1 MYEFQGRDWTELAR
15 AWGISLEH
23 EDDELAA
30 RVRHYMRTHVSPTD
44 ATPDP
49 AMVAD
54 LRRFVACFCENA
66 RDRHDA
72 TLWQG
77 LRDIKHDL
85 TFVQFC
91 DVLLRYM
98 WV

>member
-30 RVRHYMRTHVSPTD
+30 RVRHYMRTHVSAD

-54 LRRFVACFCENA
+54 LRRFVAGFCENA
-66 RDRHDA
+66 RERPDA
-72 TLWQG
+72 PLWQG
-77 LRDIKHDL
+77 LRDIQHDL

-91 DVLLRYM
+91 DVLLRHM
-98 WV
+98 WC